1 MNIVPLS
8 FFENADVLEISR
20 SLLGKTLLTRIEGKL
35 CGGII
40 TETEAYKGIEDRASH
55 AYGGK
60 RTQRTEVMYANGGTI
75 YVYLCYGIH
84 NLFNIVTNKQEIPH
98 AVLIRAIKPTHGIET
113 ILHRRK
119 SSKLTKDICMGPGKV
134 TQALGISREHNDK
147 PLRNGFIWIEKSS
160 DKISSNQII
169 ITPRIGVD
177 YAGEDAK
184 LPYRFVLKN

>member
-20 SLLGKTLLTRIEGKL
+20 SLLGMTLLTRIEGKL

-40 TETEAYKGIEDRASH
+40 TETEAYRGIEDRASH
-55 AYGGK
+55 AYGGR
-60 RTQRTEVMYANGGTI
+60 RTQRTEVMYAKGGTI

-84 NLFNIVTNKQEIPH
+84 NLFNIVTNKKNIPH
-98 AVLIRAIKPTHGIET
+98 AILIRAIKPTHGIET
-113 ILHRRK
+113 ILRRRNRT
-119 SSKLTKDICMGPGKV
+119 KLTNDVCNGPGKV
-134 TQALGISREHNDK
+134 TQALGISRESSGK
-147 PLRNGFIWIEKSS
+147 ILKNGFIWIEKSS
-160 DKISSNQII
+160 EKINSNQII